1 MTDQHDES
9 EQVETFTAEQMSE
22 VRNEAKTWR
31 KKLRDAEAELTQLR
45 EQVATITSER
55 DHAIEERDTITGER
69 DALKAAGE
77 LAELTNEIARKNGIP
92 VEALRGSTREE
103 LEAHAEVLKPVYTK
117 AHGVFVPTIG
127 DTPGNTN
134 DSLAEFAADLFNNE

>member
-1 MTDQHDES
+1 MTDQHDT

-31 KKLRDAEAELTQLR
+31 KKLRDTESELAQLR

-55 DHAIEERDTITGER
+55 DHAVEERDTITGER

-117 AHGVFVPTIG
+117 AHGAFIPTIG

-134 DSLAEFAADLFNNE
+134 DSLAEFAAGLFNNE

>member
-1 MTDQHDES
+1 MTDQHDT

-31 KKLRDAEAELTQLR
+31 KKLRDAESELTQLR

-55 DHAIEERDTITGER
+55 DHAVEERDTAIGER
-69 DALKAAGE
+69 DTLKAAGE
-77 LAELTNEIARKNGIP
+77 LADLTSEIARKNGIP

-127 DTPGNTN
+127 DTPGKTN